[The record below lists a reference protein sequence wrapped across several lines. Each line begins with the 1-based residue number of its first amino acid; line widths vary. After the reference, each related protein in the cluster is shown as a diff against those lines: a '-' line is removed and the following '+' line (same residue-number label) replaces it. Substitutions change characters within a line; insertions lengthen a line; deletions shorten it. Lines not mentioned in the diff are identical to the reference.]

1 MSRVS
6 LIQQLYQPKRKSALE
21 FEYDHLWAPPILSIL
36 TPQDVGDLYT
46 IANSLR
52 LSGKINRKY
61 KMIDEIMVKR
71 GFRKWNSGT
80 NRVTYR
86 YIWSDDFIAKIA
98 IDRVGMSNNPAEFRN
113 QFFLKPFCCK
123 IFEVDPSGVIAFVER
138 VNPISSIA
146 EFASVADDVFNMM
159 VTKII
164 GKYVADDLG
173 TEKYMNYGV
182 RQNARGVTFGP
193 VVLDFPSV
201 YPLDPTKLYC
211 TKIITDQNGMHECHG
226 EIDYDDGLNHL
237 ICTKCGAK
245 YNSEDLALDTSNE
258 IKMYSAKDG
267 GTRLMKVRVVD
278 KDGNVVSESM
288 LRTGTYV
295 AKRHV
300 NDFAPTNYDED
311 GSMVVAKSIHEKSTP
326 RKQKFDRAHVSVRE
340 QFLEGIRQ
348 SELESH
354 KHSKKQVVARSI
366 PEDECEPVS
375 ENEGMSMDAIIAR
388 DTYRYYSKLSTSEVQ
403 IVSKE
408 VDSDGNVTYEAPET
422 VTDKDLSDAIIGAD
436 ISPEEHDHTVEE
448 HVEAPVEPEEESD
461 EDEDLEDDHYEE
473 PQVVDM
479 NIGEDE
485 SSDEEAEA
493 EEPESWN
500 IMQAITEAV
509 KEAATTTTP
518 TLTLRY
524 DEDYTE
530 ESSEEPKTTNEDE
543 AEEPEFNYEYE
554 DDQPEVVEDTYDDPE
569 ENYNVKIKGVSNKD
583 HKRSKKHNKNYGD
596 MSDY

>member
-138 VNPISSIA
+138 VNPISSVA

-211 TKIITDQNGMHECHG
+211 TKIITDQHGIHECHG

-326 RKQKFDRAHVSVRE
+326 RKQKLDKAHASVRE

-348 SELESH
+348 SELASH
-354 KHSKKQVVARSI
+354 KRSKKQVVSKNI
-366 PEDECEPVS
+366 PEGDYDATYDYLVGHTSPVDAEYELYS
-375 ENEGMSMDAIIAR
+375 TFRPDGEG
-388 DTYRYYSKLSTSEVQ
+388 Q

-408 VDSDGNVTYEAPET
+408 IDSDGNVTYEAPEA
-422 VTDKDLSDAIIGAD
+422 VTDKDLSDVIIGVD
-436 ISPEEHDHTVEE
+436 ISPEEHDHTAEEYVE
-448 HVEAPVEPEEESD
+448 VPVEPEEESD
-461 EDEDLEDDHYEE
+461 EEEDLEDDHYEE

-493 EEPESWN
+493 EEPENWN
-500 IMQAITEAV
+500 IMEAITEAV
-509 KEAATTTTP
+509 KEAATAP
-518 TLTLRY
+518 AINFG
-524 DEDYTE
+524 DEDRTE
-530 ESSEEPKTTNEDE
+530 ESSEEPETATED
-543 AEEPEFNYEYE
+543 EEPEFNYEYE
-554 DDQPEVVEDTYDDPE
+554 DDQPEVAEDAYDDPE
-569 ENYNVKIKGVSNKD
+569 EDYNVKVKGVSNKD